1 LLKIASKAKL
11 SETTKRHA
19 IKMMRNIIGQ
29 EKSAGKDTMGLAAT
43 VLY

>member
-11 SETTKRHA
+11 SETTKCHA

-29 EKSAGKDTMGLAAT
+29 EKSTGKDTMEFAAT